1 MNRTE
6 ALYTIAK
13 WAEEITQR
21 RTEMPSDN
29 PYKNA
34 LDIQDACNSCG
45 VIQQFAKDVKKLFD
59 EARELGEGTDYVN
72 QHPVVILYLDK
83 LCDLARY
90 RDYREDKT
98 MTQIFSEAFNIC
110 WNKAEKEN
118 EQSA

>member
-1 MNRTE
+1 
-6 ALYTIAK
+6 
-13 WAEEITQR
+13 
-21 RTEMPSDN
+21 MPSDN

-45 VIQQFAKDVKKLFD
+45 VIQQFARDVRALSAEVRNEGK
-59 EARELGEGTDYVN
+59 GTDDLN

-90 RDYREDKT
+90 RDYRSDKT
-98 MTQIFSEAFNIC
+98 MTQIFTEAFDVC
-110 WNKAEKEN
+110 WKKSGKEN